1 MIPDYY
7 KILDV
12 SSEASREEVSKAY
25 RRQAKRYHPDRN
37 DDPNAHQLFIAV
49 HEAYEVLRDGD
60 RRDAYNERYQACYKN
75 DAEPEHNDEY
85 YEQAFALAAEQGRAE
100 GERYAADYKL
110 FSKKVLRGAAG
121 VLITELFLPIIFRE
135 INSIGLLLGLIALIA
150 GGYLTFRGLN
160 ALSFVQIG
168 CGLLITAIGYLIL
181 RHEMRKIVEEQE

>member
-49 HEAYEVLRDGD
+49 HEAYEVLRDED

-75 DAEPEHNDEY
+75 DAEPEHSEEY
-85 YEQAFALAAEQGRAE
+85 HEQAFALAAEQGRAE
-100 GERYAADYKL
+100 GERYAADYSL
-110 FSKKVLRGAAG
+110 FSKKVLEG
-121 VLITELFLPIIFRE
+121 VTVALIAELFLAIIFQNL
-135 INSIGLLLGLIALIA
+135 NSGLLFGLGFLIA
-150 GGYLTFRGLN
+150 GGYMVFKGLEP
-160 ALSFVQIG
+160 LSFVQIS
-168 CGLLITAIGYLIL
+168 CGVLIMVVGFLIL
-181 RHEMRKIVEEQE
+181 RNKLKKIADQRD